1 MRFFYSRYVLVY
13 SFKDYTQTKNE
24 QDTKIQQYKE
34 QLNDAINQ
42 NNFPSAANYAGKL
55 AFTYWNNQK

>member
-1 MRFFYSRYVLVY
+1 MYSLKLY
-13 SFKDYTQTKNE
+13 SQAENE